1 MEFTSVKIEDITMET
16 DLEPDLL
23 RLTSLDQDA
32 LLVQALLDP
41 EQDLPLL
48 LMGKIP
54 SMKNTVSDQ

>member
-1 MEFTSVKIEDITMET
+1 MEFTSVKIEDITMES

-54 SMKNTVSDQ
+54 LMKNTVSDQ

>member
-23 RLTSLDQDA
+23 RLTCLDQDA

-54 SMKNTVSDQ
+54 SMKKTVSDQ